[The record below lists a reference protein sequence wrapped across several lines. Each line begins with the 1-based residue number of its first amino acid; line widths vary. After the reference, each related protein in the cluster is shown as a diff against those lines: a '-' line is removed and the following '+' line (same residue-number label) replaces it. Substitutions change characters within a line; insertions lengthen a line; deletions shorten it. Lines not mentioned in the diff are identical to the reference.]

1 MPKASTPSAN
11 GPASLNPRDHAHRPH
26 ITRDPNP
33 MPLQQ
38 HYATGHVSA
47 FSNLRVYNCSSQLT
61 QLKQSLSL
69 QCLPK
74 QGLPFLVSAVV
85 LEVAPVTATRTAPPQ
100 LLLLGLMLFVATLN
114 DASLV
119 SVLPSTALQ
128 IAVMPSSLI
137 EPRQLAHNR
146 DLRCKQLCVS
156 RF

>member
-26 ITRDPNP
+26 ITRDPDP
-33 MPLQQ
+33 IPLHQ

-47 FSNLRVYNCSSQLT
+47 FSNLRVYNWSSQLT

-85 LEVAPVTATRTAPPQ
+85 LEVAPVTATRTAPA
-100 LLLLGLMLFVATLN
+100 VAPWADVVRRN
-114 DASLV
+114 V
-119 SVLPSTALQ
+119 
-128 IAVMPSSLI
+128 
-137 EPRQLAHNR
+137 E
-146 DLRCKQLCVS
+146 
-156 RF
+156 

>member
-1 MPKASTPSAN
+1 
-11 GPASLNPRDHAHRPH
+11 
-26 ITRDPNP
+26 

-85 LEVAPVTATRTAPPQ
+85 LEVAPVTATRTAPA
-100 LLLLGLMLFVATLN
+100 VAPWADVVRRN
-114 DASLV
+114 V
-119 SVLPSTALQ
+119 
-128 IAVMPSSLI
+128 
-137 EPRQLAHNR
+137 E
-146 DLRCKQLCVS
+146 
-156 RF
+156 